1 MRGLR
6 EDNEGASESSEEEAE
21 EDGSGLRAFEGDR
34 DECKLVLVVRTDLG
48 MQKGISIPNVFSS
61 SPLIR

>member
-1 MRGLR
+1 MKGLR
-6 EDNEGASESSEEEAE
+6 EGGGDGDESSEEEA

-48 MQKGISIPNVFSS
+48 MQKGILVPVS
-61 SPLIR
+61 SPSLPS